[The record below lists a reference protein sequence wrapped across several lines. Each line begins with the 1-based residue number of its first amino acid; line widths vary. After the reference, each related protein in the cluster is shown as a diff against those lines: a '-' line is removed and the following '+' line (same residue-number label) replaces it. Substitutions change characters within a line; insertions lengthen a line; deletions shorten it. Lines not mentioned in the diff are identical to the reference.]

1 MKLFYAL
8 IPLLL
13 LTHPVKSQTTYS
25 LNSSESQVLV
35 KGTST
40 VHDWESNAEKF
51 TVSLTVAES
60 DEPLLN
66 VQALSFEVE
75 AGSIKSGKRIMDGKT
90 RDALKSKKH
99 PKITFVFSEIS
110 DLTKDSITVKGDLT
124 IAGVTKPAEITAG
137 YTFSGNT
144 LTITGSHQLLMSNFG
159 IKPPTAMM
167 GSLKTG
173 DEVTVEFDLNLTAN

>member
-1 MKLFYAL
+1 M
-8 IPLLL
+8 
-13 LTHPVKSQTTYS
+13 
-25 LNSSESQVLV
+25 
-35 KGTST
+35 
-40 VHDWESNAEKF
+40 
-51 TVSLTVAES
+51 
-60 DEPLLN
+60 
-66 VQALSFEVE
+66 
-75 AGSIKSGKRIMDGKT
+75 
-90 RDALKSKKH
+90 
-99 PKITFVFSEIS
+99 FSEIS

>member
-75 AGSIKSGKRIMDGKT
+75 AGSIKSGKRIMDRQNQRCT
-90 RDALKSKKH
+90 KK
-99 PKITFVFSEIS
+99 
-110 DLTKDSITVKGDLT
+110 
-124 IAGVTKPAEITAG
+124 
-137 YTFSGNT
+137 
-144 LTITGSHQLLMSNFG
+144 
-159 IKPPTAMM
+159 
-167 GSLKTG
+167 
-173 DEVTVEFDLNLTAN
+173 